1 MLYCR
6 YQKGMALVSCHFFY
20 KPAANIK
27 KHINHRKDIS
37 MNKQMTIGDIKGL
50 TFVGGQITSR
60 IEANPKKDELSR
72 GKVMVIPPKAIQNGE
87 IAHAELYELEYKTEI
102 DEKKLT
108 QAGDIVVKLS
118 TPYDVAYIT
127 EEDAGLLITS
137 FCIIIR
143 NRGKEVSSEF
153 LTAFMNSGVYRRQV
167 LSKVSGAT
175 VPMLT
180 MGKIKEVRIKVL
192 DVDKQEQVAEYYKI
206 VSEKEKVLTQIIEL
220 EKEKIDAVLGGK

>member
-6 YQKGMALVSCHFFY
+6 YQKGMALVPCHLLY
-20 KPAANIK
+20 KLITNIK

-60 IEANPKKDELSR
+60 IEANPKKDELSL

-87 IAHAELYELEYKTEI
+87 IALAELYELEYKTEI